1 MTWLAWRQARTETL
15 GAALLFAIIAAL
27 LVPTGLHMAHV
38 FARDGLAACVGGSST
53 CSPGALSSFEER
65 FGAIAS
71 LLPWLNLVPAV
82 IGALFAAPI
91 VLDIEHGTF
100 RLAWTQSVTRGRW
113 LAVRLGVM
121 ALGAIVFGELLARLI
136 GWWRGPLDQ
145 LHGRLSDAF
154 EFEGVT
160 PAAYALFA
168 AALVLAVGVVSRRT
182 ALAVLV
188 GVVLF
193 LGVRVA
199 VELELRPHYQSPV
212 RTTWTGT
219 DAPNLDTAWV
229 LNQGAGFRSTTGRAV
244 PPEQVAA
251 CFGPGTKQAGEA
263 CLQSLGL
270 QSFGVATY
278 QPNGRF
284 WRFQLTEAALY
295 AAFAALLIA
304 AAAWRIRR
312 LA

>member
-1 MTWLAWRQARTETL
+1 M
-15 GAALLFAIIAAL
+15 
-27 LVPTGLHMAHV
+27 
-38 FARDGLAACVGGSST
+38 
-53 CSPGALSSFEER
+53 
-65 FGAIAS
+65 
-71 LLPWLNLVPAV
+71 
-82 IGALFAAPI
+82 
-91 VLDIEHGTF
+91 
-100 RLAWTQSVTRGRW
+100 
-113 LAVRLGVM
+113 AVRLGVM